1 MQRLVVQ
8 YMQLVLSASM
18 VNCLVT
24 QYVVKSAKKCL
35 EVGRSMMKQVR
46 EPVSSRVISNTD

>member
-1 MQRLVVQ
+1 
-8 YMQLVLSASM
+8 M